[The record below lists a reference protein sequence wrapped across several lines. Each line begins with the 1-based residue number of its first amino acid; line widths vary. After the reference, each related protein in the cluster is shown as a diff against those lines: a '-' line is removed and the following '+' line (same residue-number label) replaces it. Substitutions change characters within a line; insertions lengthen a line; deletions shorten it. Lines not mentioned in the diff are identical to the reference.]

1 MDMSRYLQS
10 KCIDINSAYCPCIL
24 ADTNHCVF
32 CAHLQGKE
40 MCDCNWSGVCI
51 LYEKKWNARN
61 ETLVTRDPR
70 PELACP
76 IVERKFLRE
85 NICRLV
91 LTVPPPLAEQ
101 LKAPG
106 SYVFL
111 KRAVDPHYFQLPI
124 GVMQVPA
131 EDKIVVVLETVGPK
145 SRQVTEED
153 QMLMVRGPYKNG
165 IFGLPWIEKL
175 VYGKVLLLAGG
186 MGQPPAL
193 PIAERL
199 INNYNKVTAIIAP
212 GAAGFINV
220 EELQL
225 AGVELLQVKSLRRM
239 GYACLADKLRA
250 DTWDLLVSCGPDT
263 QHFAVI
269 DAVREAGVEL
279 PIAATNNSIM
289 CCGEGICGSCA
300 KETADHHFV
309 RTCKMQLD
317 FADLKHL

>member
-1 MDMSRYLQS
+1 MYMSRYLQS

-32 CAHLQGKE
+32 CAHLQGKD

-61 ETLVTRDPR
+61 EALVTRDPR
-70 PELACP
+70 PEIECP

-85 NICRLV
+85 NIYRIV
-91 LTVPPPLAEQ
+91 LSLPPPLAEQ

-106 SYVFL
+106 SYVFM
-111 KRAVDPHYFQLPI
+111 KRAVDPHYFQLPV
-124 GVMQVPA
+124 GVMRVLDD
-131 EDKIVVVLETVGPK
+131 DKIVVVLEALGPK
-145 SRQVTEED
+145 SRRVTEED
-153 QMLMVRGPYKNG
+153 QALIVRGPYKNG

-175 VYGKVLLLAGG
+175 FYGKVLLVAGG

-193 PIAERL
+193 PVAERL
-199 INNYNKVTAIIAP
+199 IKNYNKVTAIIAP
-212 GAAGFINV
+212 GTAGFLNV
-220 EELQL
+220 EEFQS
-225 AGVELLQVKSLRRM
+225 AGVELLQVESLRSM

-250 DTWDLLVSCGPDT
+250 DTWDLLVSCGPDA

-269 DAVREAGVEL
+269 DAVREAGADL

-289 CCGEGICGSCA
+289 CCGEGVCGSCA
-300 KETADHHFV
+300 KETTDHQCV
-309 RTCKMQLD
+309 RTCKVQLD
-317 FADLKHL
+317 FADIKR